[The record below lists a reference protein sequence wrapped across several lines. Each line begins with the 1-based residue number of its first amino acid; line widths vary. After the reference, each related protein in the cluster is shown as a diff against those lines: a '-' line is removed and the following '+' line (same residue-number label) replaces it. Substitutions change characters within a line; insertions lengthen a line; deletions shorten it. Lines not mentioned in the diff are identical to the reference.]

1 MPNCSSLEGKRFGKL
16 VVVEKTGERQ
26 DGYWVWRCRCDCGGE
41 ILANTKRLKRG
52 TITNCGCVP
61 KNTARNGNIPEDL
74 TGQRFGHLTVLRAVP
89 NRNGRRHWECR
100 CDCGKIHVVSAHN
113 LKAGKVKSC
122 GCQQYQTGV
131 KGCDITNQRFGRLT
145 ALYPTEKRDGKGSV
159 VWHCRCDCGKELDLA
174 EGALVHGNYRSCGCL
189 REEYRKNI
197 NKQLHLID
205 GTCIE
210 WLEKRKYRSDNTS
223 GFRGVYPLKN
233 GKFRVSIGF
242 KRQRF
247 HIGIFSSFQ
256 EAVQARL
263 DAEKVIHEGCV
274 DAYRRWKEQ
283 GEETPFVFEVIKTEN
298 GFQVYSNVK

>member
-1 MPNCSSLEGKRFGKL
+1 M
-16 VVVEKTGERQ
+16 KTVTASGAA
-26 DGYWVWRCRCDCGGE
+26 G
-41 ILANTKRLKRG
+41 RG
-52 TITNCGCVP
+52 TMTSCGCVP
-61 KNTARNGNIPEDL
+61 KSGARRGAKPEDL
-74 TGQRFGHLTVLRAVP
+74 TGRQFGKLTALERVENYR
-89 NRNGRRHWECR
+89 GRTAWRCQCECGR
-100 CDCGKIHVVSAHN
+100 QKIVTAHD
-113 LKAGKVKSC
+113 LKGGRVKSC
-122 GCQQYQTGV
+122 GVGV
-131 KGCDITNQRFGRLT
+131 CRGRSDKKDLAGQRFGRLT
-145 ALYPTEKRDGKGSV
+145 AEYPTDRRNKKGSV
-159 VWHCRCDCGKELDLA
+159 YWHCRCDCGNTVEVTADNLLWGD
-174 EGALVHGNYRSCGCL
+174 YRSCGCL